1 MKKCLV
7 CGQVRGIKDSHKFC
21 HNCGSNY
28 FEVRKTIIT
37 RGGVEVKDDI
47 KETLKQAE
55 TEDIVDELKGR
66 EGVKAYSVCQCQV
79 LDVRVNGPAEVL
91 QLPNHQGR

>member
-21 HNCGSNY
+21 HNCGSDY

-37 RGGVEVKDDI
+37 RGGVKINDGT
-47 KETLKQAE
+47 KEALKQAE
-55 TEDIVDELKGR
+55 TSDIVDELKAR

-79 LDVRVNGPAEVL
+79 LDVRVKGPASVL
-91 QLPNHQGR
+91 ELPYHQGK